1 MADNEPTDDDREPLW
16 IEPGWYVEDLKTLEE
31 CDDAEL
37 IVRESILNIEFQLD
51 KHKAQIEDEGA
62 RPNLMW
68 MARRKRGLGMRRLIA
83 QKVAQRAAIIRKQ
96 MRQQENITD
105 ERRFL
110 EFIKAK
116 APEQFRQWG
125 DEYRSALALLRA
137 EGD

>member
-137 EGD
+137 EGE